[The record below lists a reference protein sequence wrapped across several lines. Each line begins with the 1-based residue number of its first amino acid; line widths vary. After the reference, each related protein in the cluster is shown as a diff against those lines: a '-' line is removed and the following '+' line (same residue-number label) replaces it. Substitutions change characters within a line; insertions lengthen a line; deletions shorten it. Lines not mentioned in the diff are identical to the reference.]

1 MELIYADYARKMK
14 DLATKAR
21 AMARQEVDIPY
32 DPEMRKLYKREYDQL
47 KAAIAKAESNAP
59 LERQAQLIANT
70 KFATIKYNNPDMD
83 KEHLKREKGRQLENA
98 RRLVGAKKKQIGTKD
113 NPLTDR
119 MWEAI
124 SEGAIT
130 PTMLRRVLLNAD
142 MGRVRELAM
151 PKTSTGISSA
161 KLARAKS
168 MLKNGY
174 SQQDVADM
182 LDISRSKLEYALKN
196 D

>member
-1 MELIYADYARKMK
+1 
-14 DLATKAR
+14 
-21 AMARQEVDIPY
+21 
-32 DPEMRKLYKREYDQL
+32 
-47 KAAIAKAESNAP
+47 
-59 LERQAQLIANT
+59 
-70 KFATIKYNNPDMD
+70 
-83 KEHLKREKGRQLENA
+83 
-98 RRLVGAKKKQIGTKD
+98 
-113 NPLTDR
+113 
-119 MWEAI
+119 
-124 SEGAIT
+124 
-130 PTMLRRVLLNAD
+130 